1 MNEHLVKLLRR
12 VEVALEQ
19 KALDEKTRLTLW
31 ADVRTE
37 LAIADRMAG
46 ATAEPRPLKA
56 VNHG

>member
-46 ATAEPRPLKA
+46 AEARPLKA
-56 VNHG
+56 VHHG